1 MDHSTN
7 PLSSELY
14 KIKFK
19 HSAKQ
24 WPNGRFMNYKEK
36 LDKLD
41 GNIIEINCTRAF
53 PLVPKR
59 KKIQE
64 IKQNEQQNITESTN
78 TISLLPP
85 LNPIVQEEKK
95 KQVDKQTNI
104 YANLFGG
111 GRIPRVKINYLF
123 ICIS

>member
-7 PLSSELY
+7 PLSSDLY

-24 WPNGRFMNYKEK
+24 WPNGRFINYKEK

-41 GNIIEINCTRAF
+41 GNITEITCTRTF
-53 PLVPKR
+53 PIVPKR

-64 IKQNEQQNITESTN
+64 IKQNEQQHITETTN
-78 TISLLPP
+78 TTSLLT
-85 LNPIVQEEKK
+85 LVNPVVQEEKK

-111 GRIPRVKINYLF
+111 GRIPRVRIK
-123 ICIS
+123 

>member
-7 PLSSELY
+7 PLSSDLY
-14 KIKFK
+14 KVKFK

-24 WPNGRFMNYKEK
+24 WPNGRFKNYKEK

-41 GNIIEINCTRAF
+41 GYVLEITCTRTF

-59 KKIQE
+59 KKTTE
-64 IKQNEQQNITESTN
+64 TNQNEQNDQQNIST
-78 TISLLPP
+78 TTAISSLTLIDP
-85 LNPIVQEEKK
+85 VAQEEKK

-111 GRIPRVKINYLF
+111 GRIPRV
-123 ICIS
+123 